1 MDSLRVF
8 VIYYSY
14 LCQSDVVLGQIDKS
28 SANER
33 VDRIQVVAQVVPALG
48 EEAGD
53 LLVGPLLVEGA
64 RILQSFQHAYVDV
77 FVTDD
82 DMLGIVGRWHQTI
95 LQAYDTLKHT
105 RNQKLK
111 NVQHSES
118 ESIMKS
124 W

>member
-82 DMLGIVGRWHQTI
+82 DMLGIVGR
-95 LQAYDTLKHT
+95 
-105 RNQKLK
+105 
-111 NVQHSES
+111 
-118 ESIMKS
+118 
-124 W
+124 